1 MLRNLRIICL
11 LIILISAIAGLLTY
25 KGVLTFKEQTVP
37 VNLPRMPYD
46 GLTLLAHAGG
56 SLPQGLN
63 SNSKEALDL
72 SASQNI
78 KYIELDFS
86 TAKNGDLVL
95 IHDWHT
101 SHYRYFS
108 YIPFLSELYKQE
120 NPKQTKNVS
129 TFKRRWMKF
138 GLTQMSLNDLI
149 IWMKKNPDVKII
161 TDIKQDNVTNL
172 KVIYDQ
178 AGPLARNIIPQIFAP
193 EEYESVKAIGYTDI
207 IYSNYMTKL
216 ENQALVSLMA
226 ERDLFAL
233 TVPIKTATPSLI
245 SAANQADTPVFVHKL
260 SRSTPITLLNTPEGA
275 DTLKARGISG
285 IYTDTLYPA
294 KTTSP

>member
-1 MLRNLRIICL
+1 VLRNLRIICL

-25 KGVLTFKEQTVP
+25 KGVLTFEEQTVP

-46 GLTLLAHAGG
+46 GMTLLAHAGG

-78 KYIELDFS
+78 KYIEVDFS
-86 TAKNGDLVL
+86 NAKNGDLVL

-108 YIPFLSELYKQE
+108 YIPFLSESYKQE

-149 IWMKKNPDVKII
+149 IWMEKNPDVKII